1 VSSGTRPP
9 KSVTHAPA
17 QKPRP
22 APPKPR
28 PRVPAGVVAGG
39 ERGWASAPAPPF
51 GIAGPALFQRKL
63 AIGAPDDAYE
73 READQVADQV
83 AGGGPTAPPR
93 ITPVTPTAL
102 APAVRR
108 EMEEDEGR
116 VQRATAGD
124 RTAHDDEPS
133 PVHAEAPPPAP
144 VAPPPPPPPIPHA
157 ATDEM
162 RKADAPAPIVQRATA
177 GDVTAHDHEERDPR
191 VRSSLPVQR
200 SAKDEE
206 DERAGTDGGPA
217 MRDAAARAIATRG
230 PGAPLIPTV
239 RETLQSRLGVEL
251 GGVRVHTGPDAER
264 ATGALRARAF
274 THGADI
280 WLGRGESAA
289 DTRLVA
295 HEVAHVVQ
303 QGAAAPRPAA
313 PAPAAASPAPG
324 PVQRLGIPDWLL
336 ERAEGYARQ
345 LPGWTL
351 FTVIIGYNPLLRRN
365 VDRTAVNLVGGFMG
379 LVPFGTAIFDK
390 LNEYG
395 IIQGAFDWVQAEL
408 RRLDLSLGRLE
419 RTLDAAWADVHLT
432 EGFDYNYRVL
442 ERHFGALYDDVVAFA
457 TSLVDHVVQLIKD
470 AAIGVAEGLLAENH
484 AWALIKKILGRDPLR
499 DVEVQATPTEILSDF
514 LMLIGKE
521 EHLRQMRERGTLEE
535 TANWLATQIGAFLN
549 LLSELR
555 GLVTR
560 AWDAIQPSALPHLLD
575 NLRSLAADAG
585 GFLQRVWDFATT
597 VAAKVL
603 ELVKKSLLGWLA
615 SVAEETPGFHLVTV
629 ILGRNPFTGEA
640 VPRTAANL
648 IRGFITLLPNGQAI
662 YARLAES
669 GTVARAAARIQG
681 AVEELGISWDF
692 IVGIFTGIWEGLSIE
707 DLIHPVDAFMRIV
720 GEFGE
725 PISRLFRFVGVVLR
739 EMITIILE
747 IMNFPSDLIGSIVAN
762 AMAAIEDIKRDPVG
776 FLLHMIEALKRGF
789 SNFFAHIAT
798 HLAGGLADWLFRG
811 LRQAGLEPP
820 RDLSLG
826 SVLDFVLQVL
836 GITVDRL
843 WQKLGERIGPERV
856 AMIRGALD
864 RLTGVIAFVRDV
876 QQRGIAAIWEYIES
890 QISGLWDMVLQK
902 AKDWIMERIINR
914 AIQWL
919 LSLLDVTGIMP
930 VINSAMTFFRAV
942 QSAIDYL
949 RDILAIINDYV
960 TTIAAVA
967 RGEIEPG
974 AQKVELG
981 LAHAVPVAIGFL
993 ANQFGLGNIGEKI
1006 TEIVGGIREVVD
1018 HALDWLIDRAVTG
1031 VQSLLQS
1038 LGVGPREA
1046 AAADPSGVHDRPPL
1060 QESFDF
1066 IGEDHSLRLA
1076 PAADGSV
1083 HLMMASENWTNFPDV
1098 LRRLQT
1104 QHVPRLRADN
1114 RQDDATLLNTSLQGM
1129 IDESVRVGAPEGPV
1143 DQARKAHQ
1151 RRLEGVPTSQR
1162 GAWLQANGT
1171 VNDAMTDAWDE
1182 FYYRY
1187 LTELRRLDGLYD
1199 FSAGVRNLVTVGQ
1212 VLADRANDLLIRVT
1226 EVNERD
1232 GSAYGARAVPANS
1245 SATSGGRFYDF
1256 ARYAATGTSGWGPVG
1271 TKPPLLPYSPV
1282 AAGGGAWRSTVRHV
1296 RINVASP
1303 LGTPSNPAEAVPGIA
1318 LGRNQRGHLI
1328 ARTLGGP
1335 GNWASGNIVAMT
1347 TNANQGEMARKLENP
1362 VRAALQND
1370 PQRNNPALQMIME
1383 ITAQPQNW
1391 ASPDYPNNVHVTYQQ
1406 IYPLVTTAV
1415 ADDVDNT

>member
-1 VSSGTRPP
+1 MSGTRPP

-17 QKPRP
+17 QKPKP

-28 PRVPAGVVAGG
+28 PRAPAGVAAGT
-39 ERGWASAPAPPF
+39 ESGWASAPAPPF
-51 GIAGPALFQRKL
+51 GIAGPMLLQRKPV
-63 AIGAPDDAYE
+63 IGAPDDAYE
-73 READQVADQV
+73 READRVADQV

-93 ITPVTPTAL
+93 ITPVTPAAL
-102 APAVRR
+102 ASTVHR
-108 EMEEDEGR
+108 EMEEEDEGC

-124 RTAHDDEPS
+124 RTAHDDEPA
-133 PVHAEAPPPAP
+133 PVHAEAKASPPPAAIPVPRVAAEPKRKPKPPAP
-144 VAPPPPPPPIPHA
+144 V
-157 ATDEM
+157 
-162 RKADAPAPIVQRATA
+162 VQRATL
-177 GDVTAHDHEERDPR
+177 GDYTAHDHDETHEPR
-191 VRSSLPVQR
+191 YRSSLPVQR
-200 SAKDEE
+200 AAREGDE
-206 DERAGTDGGPA
+206 DDRGPA
-217 MRDAAARAIATRG
+217 MRDAAARAIAARG
-230 PGAPLIPTV
+230 PGAPLTPTV
-239 RETLQSRLGVEL
+239 RETLQSRLGVDL

-274 THGADI
+274 THGPDI

-289 DTRLVA
+289 DTRLMA
-295 HEVAHVVQ
+295 HEATHVVQ
-303 QGAAAPRPAA
+303 QGAAAPQPRPAA
-313 PAPAAASPAPG
+313 AAAPER
-324 PVQRLGIPDWLL
+324 VQRLSLPDWLL
-336 ERAEGYARQ
+336 ERADGYAQ
-345 LPGWTL
+345 QVPGWAL
-351 FTVIIGYNPLLRRN
+351 FTVIIGYNPILGRDVPRTATNLLR
-365 VDRTAVNLVGGFMG
+365 GFMG

-390 LNEYG
+390 LNEHG
-395 IIQGAFDWVQAEL
+395 IIDDAFAWVQGEM

-419 RTLDAAWADVHLT
+419 RTIEDAVGEMGL
-432 EGFDYNYRVL
+432 L
-442 ERHFGALYDDVVAFA
+442 EDNVAILRRHFGALYDDVVAFA
-457 TSLVDHVVQLIKD
+457 ESLVDHIIAMIKE
-470 AAIGVAEGLLAENH
+470 AAISVAERLLAENR
-484 AWALIKKILGRDPLR
+484 AWALIKKVLGHDPLR
-499 DVEVQATPTEILSDF
+499 DVPVQATPVEILSDF
-514 LMLIGKE
+514 LLLIGKE
-521 EHLRQMRERGTLEE
+521 EHLRQMQERGTLEE
-535 TANWLATQIGAFLN
+535 TANWIATQIGAFLN
-549 LLSELR
+549 LLSELG
-555 GLVTR
+555 GLFRR
-560 AWDAIQPSALPHLLD
+560 AWDAIQPSNLPNLAD

-603 ELVKKSLLGWLA
+603 ELIKHSLLAWLA
-615 SVAEETPGFHLVTV
+615 SVANETPGFELVTV
-629 ILGRNPFTGEA
+629 ILGRNPFTGER
-640 VPRTAANL
+640 VPRTAENL
-648 IRGFITLLPNGQAI
+648 IRGFITLLPNGRAI

-669 GTVARAAARIQG
+669 GTIAQAAARIEG
-681 AVEELGISWDF
+681 AVRELGISWEF
-692 IVGIFTGIWEGLSIE
+692 IVGIFTGIWDSLSIE

-720 GEFGE
+720 ERFGE

-776 FLLHMIEALKRGF
+776 FLLNLIAALKRGF
-789 SNFFAHIAT
+789 SSFFTHIVT

-826 SVLDFVLQVL
+826 SVLDFVMQVL
-836 GITVDRL
+836 GITVERL

-856 AMIRGALD
+856 AMIRGAID
-864 RLTGVIAFVRDV
+864 RLTGIIAFVRDV
-876 QQRGIAAIWEYIES
+876 QQRGVAAIWEYIES
-890 QISGLWDMVLQK
+890 QITGLWDMVLQK
-902 AKDWIMERIINR
+902 AQDWIMERIINR

-919 LSLLDVTGIMP
+919 VSLLDVTGIMP
-930 VINSAMTFFRAV
+930 VINSAMAFFRAV

-1006 TEIVGGIREVVD
+1006 AEIVGGIREVVD
-1018 HALDWLIDRAVTG
+1018 HAIDWLIDRAVSG

-1038 LGVGPREA
+1038 LGLGPREA
-1046 AAADPSGVHDRPPL
+1046 AAADPSGVHDKPPL
-1060 QESFDF
+1060 QEKFDF

-1083 HLMMASENWTNFPDV
+1083 HLMMASENWMNFPDV
-1098 LRRLQT
+1098 LRRLQA

-1114 RQDDATLLNTSLQGM
+1114 RQDDATALNTSLQGM
-1129 IDESVRVGAPEGPV
+1129 IDESLTVGAPGGPV
-1143 DQARKAHQ
+1143 DHARTEHQ
-1151 RRLEGVPTSQR
+1151 RKLNAVPTNER
-1162 GAWLQANGT
+1162 GEWLHANGT

-1182 FYYRY
+1182 YYYRY
-1187 LTELRRLDGLYD
+1187 LAELRRLDGLYD
-1199 FSAGVRNLVTVGQ
+1199 FSGGVRNLVTMGQ
-1212 VLADRANDLLIRVT
+1212 VLADRDNDLLIRVT
-1226 EVNERD
+1226 QVNDRE

-1256 ARYAATGTSGWGPVG
+1256 ARYAAAGTSGWGPVG

-1282 AAGGGAWRSTVRHV
+1282 TAGGGAWRSTVRHV
-1296 RINVASP
+1296 RINAASP
-1303 LGTPSNPAEAVPGIA
+1303 LGTSSNPSEPVPGIA
-1318 LGRNQRGHLI
+1318 MGRNQRGHLI

-1362 VRAALQND
+1362 VRSALQND
-1370 PQRNNPALQMIME
+1370 PHKSNAALQLIME

-1391 ASPDYPNNVHVTYQQ
+1391 VSPDYPNTVHVTYQK
-1406 IYPLVTTAV
+1406 IYPLVTPAV
-1415 ADDVDNT
+1415 PEDVDNT